1 MQSLMPALFWHE
13 GTWIGHYRHLSES
26 GELID
31 EHESRVECIFPD
43 DGDIAYQQ
51 NNTFLWQDGRTI
63 TQSFYGYLR
72 KGRLWF
78 DTLTF
83 AGWSWQTDN
92 GIIMLAL
99 DRKDCPGHRFI
110 ETIIMES
117 NKDHRVRSWH
127 WFNEGICYKRTLC
140 NERRE

>member
-1 MQSLMPALFWHE
+1 MPALLWHE
-13 GTWIGHYRHLSES
+13 GVWIGHYRHLSES

-31 EHESRVECIFPD
+31 EHQSRVECVFPD
-43 DGDIAYQQ
+43 EGDIAYQQ
-51 NNTFLWQDGRTI
+51 NNAFLWRDGRKV
-63 TQSFYGYLR
+63 TQSFNGYL
-72 KGRLWF
+72 KEGRLWF

-117 NKDHRVRSWH
+117 NRDYRVRSWH
-127 WFNEGICYKRTLC
+127 WFDDGICYKRTLC
-140 NERRE
+140 NERRESVNS